1 MEKLNRKMS
10 KKKYKKQLLKGLKAL
25 AKYEHSLLTAMT
37 NLMLQGEFIENDIQF
52 KKGDTF
58 TFKDNIF
65 SYSEDKTIRSLAK
78 IRKKTLKTINKIVE
92 KNNFKDKEL
101 EFLA

>member
-1 MEKLNRKMS
+1 MAKCEHA
-10 KKKYKKQLLKGLKAL
+10 LL
-25 AKYEHSLLTAMT
+25 ETMT
-37 NLMLQGEFIENDIQF
+37 NLMLQGEFVNSDIHF

-65 SYSEDKTIRSLAK
+65 NYSEDKN
-78 IRKKTLKTINKIVE
+78 IRKMAKLRNKMLKVMNKIVE
-92 KNNFKDKEL
+92 NNNFKDKEL